1 MFLRG
6 HPEQGRTRAVPS
18 LPVPVALRVYYFIS
32 FGAMGLYL
40 PYFPT
45 WIRSRGFVGA
55 EMGLLMATL
64 PFCQLLSPA
73 VVGALAD
80 KFALRGRMMTICA
93 SATALGISAFGLAAL
108 LLPHVPFL
116 VAVVCMLA
124 FAFLRSSIVGL
135 ADVLAMETAPDYGR
149 MRLFGSMGF
158 GVMALLGGHFVDL
171 THAFALPLLTAALLW
186 LLSVV
191 SLLLPKTSSI
201 PPRPALRDA
210 QEFFT
215 QPAYRSLLITI
226 VLIFGG
232 ISAYDLCLTLRLRE
246 LGATGT
252 ETGLFWAVAT
262 GSEVLM
268 LIWAAR
274 LAAWW
279 GPGKALTLSCTVAA
293 GRWLFL
299 SQATDLHLMLALQPL
314 HAVSFGLMWVSAM
327 GVLKREVGLKGTATA
342 QGLFGS
348 AIALGSFLGISTW
361 GPFYD
366 AFGSERL
373 FLSASV
379 VSAVATLSATR
390 LIRLT
395 KSTHVIV

>member
-1 MFLRG
+1 
-6 HPEQGRTRAVPS
+6 
-18 LPVPVALRVYYFIS
+18 
-32 FGAMGLYL
+32 MGLFL

-45 WIRSRGFVGA
+45 WVRARGFVGA
-55 EMGLLMATL
+55 EMGLLMVTL
-64 PFCQLLSPA
+64 PLCQLLAPA

-80 KFALRGRMMTICA
+80 KFALRGRVMTICA
-93 SATALGISAFGLAAL
+93 AITALGISALGLAAL
-108 LLPHVPFL
+108 VLEDIPLWIAL
-116 VAVVCMLA
+116 SCMFA
-124 FAFLRSSIVGL
+124 FAFLRSPIVGL

-158 GVMALLGGHFVDL
+158 GVMALVGGHLIDP
-171 THAFALPLLTAALLW
+171 THLFALPLLVAALLW

-210 QEFFT
+210 QEFLK
-215 QPAYRSLLITI
+215 QPAYRSLLLTI
-226 VLIFGG
+226 LLIFCGM
-232 ISAYDLCLTLRLRE
+232 SAYDLCLTLRLRE
-246 LGATGT
+246 LGSTGTQTGFFWAIATG
-252 ETGLFWAVAT
+252 A
-262 GSEVLM
+262 EVII

-274 LAAWW
+274 WVERW

-299 SQATDLHLMLALQPL
+299 SQATDLNLMLALQPL

-348 AIALGSFLGISTW
+348 AIAVGSVLGISTW

-366 AFGSERL
+366 AFGSQVV
-373 FLSASV
+373 FLSAASV
-379 VSAVATLSATR
+379 TALAALSATR

-395 KSTHVIV
+395 KSRS